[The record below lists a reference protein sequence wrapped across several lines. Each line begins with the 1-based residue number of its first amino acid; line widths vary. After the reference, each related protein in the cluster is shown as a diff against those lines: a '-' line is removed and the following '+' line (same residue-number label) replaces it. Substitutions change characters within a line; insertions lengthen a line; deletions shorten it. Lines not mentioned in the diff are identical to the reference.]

1 MRPLQRGRVE
11 GAEHDV
17 LVPGAGS
24 LTMCALSNITMSGKA
39 LEVKGVD
46 VLSTLSSGSATQ
58 SQL

>member
-1 MRPLQRGRVE
+1 VE